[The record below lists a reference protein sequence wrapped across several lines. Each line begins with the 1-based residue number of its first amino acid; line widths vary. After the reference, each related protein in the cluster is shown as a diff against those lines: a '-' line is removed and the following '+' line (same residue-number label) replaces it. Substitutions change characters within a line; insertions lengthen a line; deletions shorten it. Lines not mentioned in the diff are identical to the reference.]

1 MSEPADYRIQPDAL
15 KDAAESLKVSIDL
28 YDLCAVKWRPNEDHS
43 SGEFIRPPSPNG
55 FSYEVT
61 TGGRTGASPPRFP
74 TTIGNAVT
82 SGSVTLTC
90 RASSGGGI
98 NAITSPTATS
108 DPTGLTISGVAVSE
122 SHKILATY
130 AGGTEGQDYDVVYS
144 FTLDGVTRIARQKV
158 KVRKR

>member
-1 MSEPADYRIQPDAL
+1 MTASPEYRIQPDAL

-28 YDLCAVKWRPNEDHS
+28 YDLCAVKWRPNEDYS
-43 SGEFIRPPSPNG
+43 SAEFIRPPVPNG

-61 TGGRTGASPPRFP
+61 TGGRTGTSPQRFP
-74 TTIGNAVT
+74 TTIGQTVV

-90 RASSGGGI
+90 RASSAGGV

-108 DPTGLTISGVAVSE
+108 DPTGLTISNVAVSE

-130 AGGTEGQDYDVVYS
+130 VGGTEGQDYDAVYS

-158 KVRKR
+158 QVRKR